1 MTPDIHP
8 GDHAYWGTPK
18 RESVHWL
25 VIEVDETARTATLFS
40 GQTGRHAY
48 GVPLERLTL
57 HPSSLNERSIA

>member
-1 MTPDIHP
+1 MTPDIRP
-8 GDHAYWGTPK
+8 GDHVIWGKPK
-18 RESVHWL
+18 RASVHWQVL
-25 VIEVDETARTATLFS
+25 EVDEATRNATLFS